1 MLGLNSKHSSRTMAF
16 VALFFAAFALL
27 AVATTAIY
35 TAVANP
41 DLSWSWSW
49 SQLRD
54 LDQPPSDIQ
63 VEPEQFK
70 FRDDVAPEAAAAIN
84 AAVPDTNEPI
94 IPATS
99 FSLATSSVAAQ
110 SKMLAID
117 CLTAAVYYEAASENM
132 TGQRA
137 VAQVVLNRVRHP
149 AFPNSVCGVVF
160 QGSERVTGC
169 QFSFTCDGSLARR
182 PSNTGWARAQAVAAM
197 ALAGYVE
204 PSVGLATHYHTVWVV
219 PYWSSSLTKLRT
231 LGAHIFYRWAGRNGT
246 PAAFMNRYSGL
257 EQIPLRKPLIASPVI
272 DVISEELATP
282 GTSVLEITTGKEV
295 APAKEA
301 RRETGL
307 LNIPQSRV
315 KTDFKGIVG
324 EGSPQQNVGLR
335 VDKNNSSIR
344 AQDRVL
350 KVDLK

>member
-1 MLGLNSKHSSRTMAF
+1 MLALSAKLSSRTIA
-16 VALFFAAFALL
+16 FAALLFAAITML
-27 AVATTAIY
+27 AIASGAIY
-35 TAVANP
+35 TAVASPNINWGNAA
-41 DLSWSWSW
+41 DIGQLTA
-49 SQLRD
+49 SQD
-54 LDQPPSDIQ
+54 
-63 VEPEQFK
+63 VEPVQFK

-94 IPATS
+94 IPARS
-99 FSLATSSVAAQ
+99 FSVVSSSIPQQ

-117 CLTAAVYYEAASENM
+117 CLTAAVYYEAASEDL

-149 AFPNSVCGVVF
+149 AYPNSVCGVVF

-182 PSNTGWARAQAVAAM
+182 PSKTGWARAQAVAAM

-204 PSVGLATHYHTVWVV
+204 PSVGLATHYHTIWVV

-246 PAAFMNRYSGL
+246 PAAFTNRYSGL
-257 EQIPLRKPLIASPVI
+257 EQIPFRNQLAASPVI
-272 DVISEELATP
+272 DVISEELAMPSLQTP
-282 GTSVLEITTGKEV
+282 EILSGSDV
-295 APAKEA
+295 ASAKEA

-307 LNIPQSRV
+307 LNISQSRI
-315 KTDFKGIVG
+315 KSEFKNIVD
-324 EGSPQQNVGLR
+324 ERLPQQNEGLLA
-335 VDKNNSSIR
+335 DNDNISMHAS
-344 AQDRVL
+344 DHSL
-350 KVDLK
+350 KVDRK

>member
-1 MLGLNSKHSSRTMAF
+1 MLGSNSKHSSRTVAF
-16 VALFFAAFALL
+16 AALFFAAVAILVL
-27 AVATTAIY
+27 ASTAIY

-41 DLSWSWSW
+41 DFSWSW
-49 SQLRD
+49 SQSRD

-63 VEPEQFK
+63 IEPEQFK

-84 AAVPDTNEPI
+84 AAVPDADEPI

-99 FSLATSSVAAQ
+99 FSLATPLVAAQ

-117 CLTAAVYYEAASENM
+117 CLTAAVYYEAASEDM

-160 QGSERVTGC
+160 QGSERITGC
-169 QFSFTCDGSLARR
+169 QFSFTCDGSMARR

-231 LGAHIFYRWAGRNGT
+231 LGTHIFYRWAGRNGT
-246 PAAFMNRYSGL
+246 PAAFTNRYSGL
-257 EQIPLRKPLIASPVI
+257 EQIPLRKQLAASPVI
-272 DVISEELATP
+272 DGTYEEFAVPDASAVDVSSSKDVT
-282 GTSVLEITTGKEV
+282 
-295 APAKEA
+295 PAKEV

-307 LNIPQSRV
+307 LNIPQSRIKSDFN
-315 KTDFKGIVG
+315 KTADAK
-324 EGSPQQNVGLR
+324 SQQQETGLLIDR
-335 VDKNNSSIR
+335 DHNSLH
-344 AQDRVL
+344 ANDHAL
-350 KVDLK
+350 KADQK